1 MPGRDPRTRA
11 RGRLPEPEDLG
22 PVLQRADAAHIDK
35 ARALGRSAREVIPA
49 SERRHRGPR
58 GERSKLG
65 EWRPERMAPGMPRW
79 QVRLVCAGLMCG
91 APTRRIVHPETGEQR
106 RQNGGP
112 APDGWVRLYCR
123 MRPVEGQDSRPLPH
137 RCRQHG
143 GNSPSG
149 EGDPRTGNQSARK
162 HGLYSP
168 AFSGPEAELFAN
180 LCDHEA
186 ELHALRL
193 EIAATKVRGHMA
205 LVCQREQEEL
215 IAHGVGPDDDR
226 AAKYAHRDRRH
237 KLSDG
242 PEGAGVSDE
251 REYRW
256 TDFLSIWRKFMRTL
270 TDLLRAEAQIAGD
283 STTPED
289 FGEKARAMLAE
300 MDRIHSRADGFEEST
315 P

>member
-1 MPGRDPRTRA
+1 MPGRNPRTRT
-11 RGRLPEPEDLG
+11 RGSPPEPEALG
-22 PVLQRADAAHIDK
+22 PLLQKADARHVERAQ
-35 ARALGRSAREVIPA
+35 ALGRNAREIIPA
-49 SERRHRGPR
+49 KERRHRGPR

-79 QVRLVCAGLMCG
+79 QARLVCAGEMCG
-91 APTRRIVHPETGEQR
+91 APTHRIVHPETGEQR

-123 MRPVEGQDSRPLPH
+123 MRPVPGQDGRPLPH

-143 GNSPSG
+143 GNILTGAESPNA
-149 EGDPRTGNQSARK
+149 GNQSGRK
-162 HGLYSP
+162 HGLYSR
-168 AFSGPEAELFAN
+168 AFAGEAAELFAE
-180 LCDHEA
+180 LESSED

-215 IAHGVGPDDDR
+215 IAEGVGPDDDR
-226 AAKYAHRDRRH
+226 ARKYAYRSR
-237 KLSDG
+237 KSKIGEG
-242 PEGAGVSDE
+242 PEGGTVSDE

-256 TDFLSIWRKFMRTL
+256 TDFLTLWRKFMLTL

-289 FGEKARAMLAE
+289 FGEKARAMLKE
-300 MDRIHSRADGFEEST
+300 MDRVHTSADGFEEPT